1 MQGGGGRVDVLVVLA
16 AGLLE
21 PVQPTVAIVLGQAG
35 IRLPV
40 LRQLHCGV
48 LAVHHS
54 DHLNIRS
61 YSSEK
66 RIVEVL
72 C

>member
-40 LRQLHCGV
+40 LRQLHRGV

-54 DHLNIRS
+54 DHLNTRS
-61 YSSEK
+61 YSSWK